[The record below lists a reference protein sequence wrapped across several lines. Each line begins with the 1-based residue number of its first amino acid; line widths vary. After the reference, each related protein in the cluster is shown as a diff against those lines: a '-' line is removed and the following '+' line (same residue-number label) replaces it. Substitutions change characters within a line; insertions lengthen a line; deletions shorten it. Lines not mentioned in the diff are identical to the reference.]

1 MCPSRRGTPV
11 PDPWAA
17 LPDRPV
23 VLAHALREGRLLFHE
38 RAALERYAARRAHE
52 HLRWV
57 AAHSPYTAR
66 RFLEAGLPLRA
77 WRELP
82 PVGKA
87 EMTAH
92 FDTLN
97 TAGLRMDDVRRL
109 ALRAEE
115 SRDFSPDL
123 VTPQGRFT
131 VGLST
136 GTSGTRGVFVV
147 GRAERLAWAG
157 VMLRWLLPRWPVG
170 LLRPVR
176 VAFVLRAEGG
186 LYRSVQGRH
195 LSFHFLDLLR
205 PVPELARELTALA
218 PTLLVGPPGVLRALL
233 DAGARARPERV
244 VSVAEVLDPD
254 DRCALGAGFGP
265 VVEVYQATEGLLGL
279 PCAHGFLHLN
289 EAHVDFDFEDLGGG
303 HVRPVITDL
312 RRRVQPLIRHRLDD
326 VLVLDTPCPCGLAA
340 RRVAHIAGRQDD
352 ALRLPAPGG
361 GRVTVW
367 PDFLRGA
374 LERVPGL
381 REYCAEQSGPHTV
394 TLRLDPNRLE
404 VRAAA
409 AAEVRRA
416 LARGG
421 AAGVEFVCGPLLPRP
436 PGTKRRRVVRTWQDD
451 GGGTA

>member
-1 MCPSRRGTPV
+1 M
-11 PDPWAA
+11 PDLLAA

-23 VLAHALREGRLLFHE
+23 VLAHALREGRLLFRE
-38 RAALERYAARRAHE
+38 RAALERYAARQAHE

-57 AAHSPYTAR
+57 AAHSPYTAS

-87 EMTAH
+87 EMIAH

-97 TAGLRMDDVRRL
+97 TAGLHLEEVRRA

-115 SRDFSPDL
+115 SRDFSPEV
-123 VTPQGRFT
+123 VTPAGRFT

-157 VMLRWLLPRWPVG
+157 VMLRRLLPRWPLG
-170 LLRPVR
+170 LLRPAR

-205 PVPELARELTALA
+205 PVPELARELTELA
-218 PTLLVGPPGVLRALL
+218 PTLLVGPPSVLRALL
-233 DAGARARPERV
+233 EAGALARPERV

-254 DRCALGAGFGP
+254 DRRALSAGFGP
-265 VVEVYQATEGLLGL
+265 VTEVYQATEGLLGL
-279 PCAHGFLHLN
+279 PCAHGSLHLN
-289 EAHVDFDFEDLGGG
+289 EAHVHFDFEDLGNGR
-303 HVRPVITDL
+303 VRPVVTDL

-352 ALRLPAPGG
+352 ALRLPARAGG
-361 GRVTVW
+361 QVTVW

-374 LERVPGL
+374 LDRVPGL
-381 REYCAEQSGPHTV
+381 REYRAEQTGPG
-394 TLRLDPNRLE
+394 TLALALDPDGPE

-409 AAEVRRA
+409 AAELRRA
-416 LARGG
+416 LARSG
-421 AAGVEFVCGPLLPRP
+421 AAEPELAFKPLPPRAA
-436 PGTKRRRVVRTWQDD
+436 GTKRRRVVRTWQDE
-451 GGGTA
+451 GGGAS

>member
-1 MCPSRRGTPV
+1 M
-11 PDPWAA
+11 PD
-17 LPDRPV
+17 LDRPV
-23 VLAHALREGRLLFHE
+23 VLAHALREGRLLFRE
-38 RAALERYAARRAHE
+38 RAALERYAARQAHE

-57 AAHSPYTAR
+57 AAHSPYTAS
-66 RFLEAGLPLRA
+66 RFLQASLPLRA
-77 WRELP
+77 WRDLP

-92 FDTLN
+92 FDVLN
-97 TAGLRMDDVRRL
+97 TAGLRLEEVRRV
-109 ALRAEE
+109 ARQAEE
-115 SRDFSPDL
+115 SRDFSPEL
-123 VTPQGRFT
+123 VTPAGRFT

-157 VMLRWLLPRWPVG
+157 VMLRRLLPRWPLG
-170 LLRPVR
+170 LLRPAR

-205 PVPELARELTALA
+205 PVPELARELTELD
-218 PTLLVGPPGVLRALL
+218 PTLLVGPPSVLRALL
-233 DAGARARPERV
+233 ETGARARPERV

-254 DRCALGAGFGP
+254 DRRALAAGFGP
-265 VVEVYQATEGLLGL
+265 VTEVYQATEGLLGL
-279 PCAHGFLHLN
+279 PCAHGSLHLN
-289 EAHVDFDFEDLGGG
+289 EAHVHFDFEDLGGG
-303 HVRPVITDL
+303 HLRPVVTDL

-352 ALRLPAPGG
+352 ALRLPARDGIQG
-361 GRVTVW
+361 TVTVW

-374 LERVPGL
+374 LDRVPGL
-381 REYCAEQSGPHTV
+381 REYRAEQTGPR
-394 TLRLDPNRLE
+394 TLALSLDPDGAE

-409 AAEVRRA
+409 AAEVSRA
-416 LARGG
+416 LARSG
-421 AAGVEFVCGPLLPRP
+421 AAEPEVVCGPLPP
-436 PGTKRRRVVRTWQDD
+436 AVPGTKRRRVVRTWQD
-451 GGGTA
+451 GGGGDA